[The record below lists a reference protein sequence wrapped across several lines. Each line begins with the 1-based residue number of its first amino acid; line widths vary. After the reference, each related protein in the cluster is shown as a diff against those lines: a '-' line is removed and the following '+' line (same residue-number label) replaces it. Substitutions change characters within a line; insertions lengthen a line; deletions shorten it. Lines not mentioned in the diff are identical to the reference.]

1 VVGTDGGDEG
11 WYASGDA
18 PETMIDISKFSKDGL
33 GTARFENLP
42 PKNPTQASMRR
53 FVHNPSLPLETG
65 FSRMKKAWDEKMA
78 SYLSTKYDELF

>member
-1 VVGTDGGDEG
+1 MACTDGGG
-11 WYASGDA
+11 KGYGGST
-18 PETMIDISKFSKDGL
+18 ETMIDISKFSKDGL